1 MVTHLLTTYALA
13 DLLLT
18 LVLVLTLDPSA
29 AEDDEILATWGVAA
43 PERPADRGAEAERKR
58 RQMQIEMQQTLGD
71 TPALST
77 ISSREALSIANV
89 SDDADAFITKHP
101 VFCALFLFG
110 IGLAVGGS
118 AMYVAGFLHGSS
130 HNSSAAAL
138 DQGTLRGAPTTT
150 GAPTSIST
158 DTPTAM
164 VTDAPTVM
172 VTDAPTA
179 ITTDAPTAMVTDAPT
194 SITTEDSASRPVN
207 DYIRGK
213 ARQVNNYI
221 QGKALAITIHI
232 THHAGTALCGLM
244 KQAGP
249 APASSC
255 MGNGP

>member
-1 MVTHLLTTYALA
+1 M
-13 DLLLT
+13 
-18 LVLVLTLDPSA
+18 
-29 AEDDEILATWGVAA
+29 LATWSAA
-43 PERPADRGAEAERKR
+43 ASERPADRDAETERKR

-77 ISSREALSIANV
+77 ISSKETLSIASV
-89 SDDADAFITKHP
+89 RDDADAFIAKHS
-101 VFCALFLFG
+101 VFCALFVFG

-130 HNSSAAAL
+130 HNSSAVAL
-138 DQGTLRGAPTTT
+138 DQGTMRGAPTTT

-172 VTDAPTA
+172 IMITDAPTA
-179 ITTDAPTAMVTDAPT
+179 ITTAPTVMVTGAPTA
-194 SITTEDSASRPVN
+194 ITAEVSASRPAN